1 MKSRYPDL
9 IMKSR
14 NPELITLSKEAAETT
29 TPPTHPKSPVN
40 DLPVDIPERFT
51 NHLPQQVL
59 LLQTELK
66 NKDNYIKSVL
76 LQLSKQSDM
85 IYCFLNLSKHK
96 HLGK

>member
-29 TPPTHPKSPVN
+29 APPTHSKSPIN
-40 DLPVDIPERFT
+40 DLPVDIPERFR

-66 NKDNYIKSVL
+66 IKIIISKVYYYNYR
-76 LQLSKQSDM
+76 
-85 IYCFLNLSKHK
+85 NRAT
-96 HLGK
+96 